1 MEVYNNLTDLPVL
14 ENAVITIGSFDGVH
28 RGHQKILDRIKQ
40 LAKDIDGKSVVITF
54 HPHPRIVLRPEDSGI
69 RLITSIDEKVSLL
82 ENYGIDVVVVVPFN
96 KDFLNQTP
104 DEYIQNF
111 LIKKFNP
118 KYIVIGYDH
127 KFGKDRAGDI
137 EFLKRYQLSAGFK
150 VVQIE
155 KQEIEHITI
164 SSSKIRNAL
173 DQGEI
178 KIANQL
184 QGHPFSISGTVIRG
198 EGIGNTLGFP
208 TANVEPPSKYKLIP
222 KEGIYAIKV
231 HYFEKVYNG
240 VLYIG
245 TRPTLE
251 SFKNRTIEAHIFDF
265 NKDIY
270 GDKLKIEFVEYIRG
284 DMKYEGLEA
293 LTVQMEKDAKKARE
307 ILSMPTIV
315 KNQISNKKDAPEV
328 AVVILNYN
336 GKKWFEK
343 FMPSVLKTE
352 YSNSKIIVAD
362 NGSTDDSLE
371 YLAFNFPEVSIIKL
385 DQNHGFA
392 KGYNEALKQVNSPYL
407 VLLNSDVEVTPNW
420 LTPMITLIEK
430 DASIGAVQPKVLS
443 QRSKEYFEH
452 AGAAGGMMDKW
463 GYPFCIGRIFD
474 KVEKDLGQY
483 DQVSEIFWASGA
495 AMLVKNQL
503 YKQLEGFDADYFAH
517 QEEIDLCWR
526 IKRAGYKV
534 MVQPESVVF
543 HYGGGTLDYQNPKK
557 VYLNFRN
564 SFYSIIKN
572 EPFGKLMWLIPLRL
586 VLDGVAGLMFLLK
599 GQFKNMTAILKAH
612 FSMYRNY
619 PKLLKKKK
627 HYNELI
633 QKVSISST
641 PNKTG
646 ILDKSIIWQ
655 YYVRQKKVFKD
666 L

>member
-572 EPFGKLMWLIPLRL
+572 EPSGKLMWLIPLRL

>member
-270 GDKLKIEFVEYIRG
+270 GDKLKIEFIEYIRG

-572 EPFGKLMWLIPLRL
+572 EPSGKLMWLIPLRL

>member
-572 EPFGKLMWLIPLRL
+572 EPSGKLMWLIPLRL

-655 YYVRQKKVFKD
+655 YYVRQKKTFND